1 MVRDLFNQVA
11 NDPGRGY
18 VVALNRERPGYRLL
32 THPRTVPSALGST
45 KAIELMVTHL
55 RKGTTLPIQ
64 IIAMR
69 EGNFN
74 GPIRISVEGLPEG
87 VNLHPCEIRAGQ
99 KSATA
104 LLTASE
110 QAVSFI
116 GNIRFV
122 GKAMIADREVAQ
134 VARSA
139 ATVHRVGDYDK
150 EPVFSRL
157 VKGSALSVNV
167 DDTEPVQVTALGGGP
182 FIGLANGKLK
192 IPLKV
197 NRNGEY
203 NEKINFKI
211 YGISQLAKFGGL
223 AVDKGQSEAS
233 LEIDLAKFKV
243 PVGQHTFQLA
253 ATIKGK
259 YQFPPLNGKKTDKKK
274 DVTFQALSP
283 PIAMEVKPMPEPVEK
298 KK

>member
-1 MVRDLFNQVA
+1 MGVAKDGKETPGPAKEFYEIKDNPGGREFNIANGDVSWRFQAKSNGYCQVMARDLFNQVA
-11 NDPGRGY
+11 DDPGRGY
-18 VVALNRERPGYRLL
+18 VRVLNRERPGFRLL
-32 THPRTVPSALGST
+32 AHPRTVPSALGST

-55 RKGTTLPIQ
+55 RKGTTLPVQ
-64 IIAMR
+64 IIAIR

-122 GKAMIADREVAQ
+122 GKAMIADREVVQ

-157 VKGSALSVNV
+157 VKGSALSVNCLLYTSPSPR
-167 DDTEPVQVTALGGGP
+167 D
-182 FIGLANGKLK
+182 
-192 IPLKV
+192 
-197 NRNGEY
+197 
-203 NEKINFKI
+203 
-211 YGISQLAKFGGL
+211 
-223 AVDKGQSEAS
+223 
-233 LEIDLAKFKV
+233 
-243 PVGQHTFQLA
+243 
-253 ATIKGK
+253 AT
-259 YQFPPLNGKKTDKKK
+259 
-274 DVTFQALSP
+274 LSR
-283 PIAMEVKPMPEPVEK
+283 MPSSA
-298 KK
+298 